1 MENESKE
8 IKIPIKAIVEKNM
21 IQCGC
26 KYEEDEFNLIR
37 KFFISCLNLG
47 YLIPNDLNVLVSKFT
62 SKIKFIILNY
72 NSINKLDYYKISNGV
87 LYISGYLKDYN
98 YNFYE
103 INFYKA
109 ICEVIWNANDNHIG
123 ISNALCNIAAEK
135 VQNMD
140 VNQSRIIMPK
150 QQEEIIGNEKIK
162 VRAGYY
168 NYNLIISLLK
178 QLFIGN
184 GINENILI
192 KRMFFEGYD
201 VVLNDTFKD
210 RNSLLLLEVL
220 DKITL
225 MYINRKVN
233 NNVNAAEKSLI
244 DKYQL
249 LVNELFTSLD
259 QNYFAFC
266 ALITSDDLRKKCMS
280 KFNLS

>member
-1 MENESKE
+1 MEDESKE
-8 IKIPIKAIVEKNM
+8 IKIPIKAIVENNM
-21 IQCGC
+21 ASCGC

-37 KFFISCLNLG
+37 KFFIACLNLG
-47 YLIPNDLNVLVSKFT
+47 YLTPNDLNIMVNKFT

-72 NSINKLDYYKISNGV
+72 NSVNKMDYYKVSNGV
-87 LYISGYLKDYN
+87 LYISGYIKDNN
-98 YNFYE
+98 YSFYE

-109 ICEVIWNANDNHIG
+109 LCEVIWNANDNHIG
-123 ISNALCNIAAEK
+123 FSNALCNIAAEK
-135 VQNMD
+135 IQNMD

-150 QQEEIIGNEKIK
+150 QSEEKIGSETIK

-184 GINENILI
+184 GINENIII

-201 VVLNDTFKD
+201 SVLSDTFKD
-210 RNSLLLLEVL
+210 RNNLLLLEVL

-233 NNVNAAEKSLI
+233 NSVNPAEKSLI

-266 ALITSDDLRKKCMS
+266 ALITSDELRKKCMS
-280 KFNLS
+280 KFELA